1 MVAPQFFC
9 ALVSISRSLRP
20 IPSRRPHDGALCERI
35 NLMATPRSPLMFS
48 YAAAALAYSLVRSGV
63 ARAIVLACL
72 ILIAL
77 LIKAIEAD
85 ETLLVGTVQQSFT
98 DDAGLY
104 VALEPLSSTSNP
116 TALFFPDVQT
126 SMAAA
131 GDLVLVKGDTQPVT
145 NPRIRNGVA
154 FEVSKAA
161 SLLALSDLMGM
172 IEQLTAAV
180 TDLSPG
186 MSLAIAATLISL
198 AGWVARSMAA
208 VAFGLTTTISMT
220 AAAYLNAW
228 QWNWIA
234 LPDIAISPLANM
246 TGFVATAIA
255 FKSVIGD
262 TRIMLLP
269 RLAMAAV
276 SLALAPMAIEAGV
289 LPEAALLLVP
299 ACAILVPTLVP
310 ILAAVIVLIEPME
323 LNEVAAWA
331 VLIGALLARWF
342 VLGRK
347 RLGAALPQSAA
358 LNATWAAPDAR
369 GVIPL
374 WQALRSTT
382 TDAPPRERV

>member
-1 MVAPQFFC
+1 
-9 ALVSISRSLRP
+9 
-20 IPSRRPHDGALCERI
+20 
-35 NLMATPRSPLMFS
+35 MFS
-48 YAAAALAYSLVRSGV
+48 YVAAALAYSLVRSGM

-72 ILIAL
+72 ILVAL

-85 ETLLVGTVQQSFT
+85 ETLLVGLVQQSFT

-104 VALEPLSSTSNP
+104 VALEPVSPMANP
-116 TALFFPDVQT
+116 IALFFPEAQ
-126 SMAAA
+126 SAMAAA
-131 GDLVLVKGDTQPVT
+131 GDLVLVMGDIQPVT

-154 FEVSKAA
+154 FEVAEAA
-161 SLLALSDLMGM
+161 NLIAMSDLMGM
-172 IEQLTAAV
+172 IEPLTAAA

-186 MSLAIAATLISL
+186 MSLATAATLIAL
-198 AGWVARSMAA
+198 AGWVARGIAA
-208 VAFGLTTTISMT
+208 IAFGFATTISIT
-220 AAAYLNAW
+220 AAAHLNAW
-228 QWNWIA
+228 QWHWIS

-246 TGFVATAIA
+246 MGFVAAAIA

-289 LPEAALLLVP
+289 LPEAALLILP

-310 ILAAVIVLIEPME
+310 VLAAVLLLIEPME

-331 VLIGALLARWF
+331 VLIAALLARCF

-358 LNATWAAPDAR
+358 LKATWAAPDAR

-374 WQALRSTT
+374 WQALRSPTA
-382 TDAPPRERV
+382 DAPRRERA